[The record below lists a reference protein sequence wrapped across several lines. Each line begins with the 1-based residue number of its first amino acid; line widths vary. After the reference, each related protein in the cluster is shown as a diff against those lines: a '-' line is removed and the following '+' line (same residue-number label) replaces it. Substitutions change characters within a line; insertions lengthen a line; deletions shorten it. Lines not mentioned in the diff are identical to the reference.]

1 MSWKN
6 FILTNLTTTKR
17 KCFLFIYKML
27 RSVKKNVKKKKLLK
41 YICAEFLEI

>member
-27 RSVKKNVKKKKLLK
+27 RSVKKLLK